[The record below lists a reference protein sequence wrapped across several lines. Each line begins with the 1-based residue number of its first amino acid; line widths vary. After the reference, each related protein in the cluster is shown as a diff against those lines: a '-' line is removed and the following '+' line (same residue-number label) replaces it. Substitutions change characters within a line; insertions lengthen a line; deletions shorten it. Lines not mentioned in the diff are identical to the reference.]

1 MSKSKANYGVILEI
15 GDGASEESFVAV
27 PEVRMVPPIEESTDD
42 IDVTHHGSGKYREY
56 IRSGLMDTAEFSF
69 DMNTVYPDTV
79 QDQIRELKQSGVVVS
94 WRIRYPNGMGREFKA
109 YVKNIVFNEADAQS
123 PDALVETVTLK
134 LTGEITD
141 ISELPD
147 VSL

>member
-79 QDQIRELKQSGVVVS
+79 QDQIRELKQSGLCRVMANPIS
-94 WRIRYPNGMGREFKA
+94 KWHGQRIQGICQEYRF
-109 YVKNIVFNEADAQS
+109 Q
-123 PDALVETVTLK
+123 
-134 LTGEITD
+134 
-141 ISELPD
+141 
-147 VSL
+147 